1 LRVAEATEPS
11 SPRSGIIELLLDVRD
26 IGGDSGIHFGEQKTE
41 DALTILP
48 VEVIQVYLLSIRGL
62 LLLLLGIGHA

>member
-1 LRVAEATEPS
+1 
-11 SPRSGIIELLLDVRD
+11 LLLDVRD
-26 IGGDSGIHFGEQKTE
+26 IGRDSGIHFGEQKTE